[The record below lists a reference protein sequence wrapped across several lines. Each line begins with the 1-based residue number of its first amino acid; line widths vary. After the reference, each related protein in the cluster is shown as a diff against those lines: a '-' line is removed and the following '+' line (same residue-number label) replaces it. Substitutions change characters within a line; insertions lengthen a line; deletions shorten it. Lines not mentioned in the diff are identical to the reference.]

1 MASETAALKQSFFK
15 EYFRHKLS
23 TLKGFNIT
31 LAIMNFFVTTVSALV
46 LLISCIALR
55 NEALGYDSSYYR
67 DYVLTSWM
75 MGILFLTFIAE
86 NIVIM
91 VMAAV
96 NMRSCHSRSAMDTIG
111 GLPLTVKQRFFGDF
125 LSGLASFASTFLIG
139 CIPAFIMMA
148 VIQFKISPEFHAAK
162 IANGSTVTYLISDY
176 QDKFVL
182 LGFLVGITMFICLAA
197 SYSVACFVTSCCGR
211 LNTSI
216 IFTFVVTAAIP
227 LIFGTYGA
235 YIFNNSTGVTGGD
248 YIRAVNMF
256 PPVGTVYHVFYSFV
270 HGLFEDFEFAVRT
283 PKVIVML
290 AFVIL
295 PALGAYLVSMKR
307 KAEGVDKPFIHKS
320 AYTVITFLIS
330 VTACGLILAN
340 ISIPAFVF
348 PVFVFTAAACIFI
361 EYIRSHSKRTFW
373 KGLVRLV
380 ISAAVCVGFALI
392 VHATNGFD
400 IGKKL
405 PDENKIEA
413 VSFTGDYFYDK
424 GYRSEAQDDKNV
436 ISRVLSEHKKIIDNS
451 DEFRAGGDTWSWGE
465 QYKSLTIIYAMK
477 DGSSIRR
484 RYISKSEEG
493 IKLIEDFGK
502 ALLEMPEVYNRT
514 TLGTIGN
521 PDLSCV
527 KIEYCYYD
535 EDYMKQ
541 YFIIKES
548 ARDEF
553 ISCLREDLLNRS
565 KQFED
570 NSTRTRK
577 YIDYFYINASGSIE
591 SITVDL
597 RESDVKTNAFLSDP
611 NNFGTQISVTIDENA
626 SYYVSYYAD
635 GFDAE
640 ADAYATLSAY
650 FYPDSAAKREL
661 ASYFETEYTTD
672 GDYSDKFHI
681 ECGGKY
687 LKIKTENE
695 HAALTAFINIIKEQQ
710 AEKLSQIS
718 GGIGS

>member
-15 EYFRHKLS
+15 EYFRHKLN

-31 LAIMNFFVTTVSALV
+31 FAIMNFFVTTISALV
-46 LLISCIALR
+46 LLISCIAIR
-55 NEALGYDSSYYR
+55 NEALGYDTNYYR
-67 DYVLTSWM
+67 DYVLSYWM

-91 VMAAV
+91 IMAAV

-125 LSGLASFASTFLIG
+125 LSGLASFASTFFIG

-148 VIQFKISPEFHAAK
+148 VIQFKIFPELYAAK
-162 IANGSTVTYLISDY
+162 LANGGTYTISYYD
-176 QDKFVL
+176 DKFVL

-197 SYSVACFVTSCCGR
+197 AYSIACFVTSCCGR

-235 YIFNNSTGVTGGD
+235 YILNNSTGVTGDD
-248 YIRAVNMF
+248 YINAVNMF
-256 PPVGTVYHVFYSFV
+256 PPVGTIYHVFYSLV
-270 HGLFEDFEFAVRT
+270 HSLLADFEFAVRT

-295 PALGAYLVSMKR
+295 PALGAYLVSKKR

-320 AYTVITFLIS
+320 AYTVVTFLIS

-340 ISIPAFVF
+340 ISVPAFVF
-348 PVFVFTAAACIFI
+348 PVFVFTVAACIFI

-373 KGLVRLV
+373 KGLVRFV
-380 ISAAVCVGFALI
+380 ISAAVCVGFALL
-392 VHATNGFD
+392 VHGTDGFAV
-400 IGKKL
+400 GKKL

-413 VSFTGDYFYDK
+413 VSFTGDYFYNK
-424 GYRSEAQDDKNV
+424 GYRSEAIDDRNV
-436 ISRVLSEHKKIIDNS
+436 ISKVLSEHKKIIDNS
-451 DEFRAGGDTWSWGE
+451 DKFIAAGSPWWGWDS
-465 QYKSLTIIYAMK
+465 YDKSLTIVYDMK
-477 DGSSIRR
+477 NGSSISRL
-484 RYISKSEEG
+484 YLSCDEEG
-493 IKLIEDFGK
+493 SRLIEDFGK
-502 ALLEMPEVYNRT
+502 SLLEMPEVYNRT

-541 YFIIKES
+541 YFVIKES
-548 ARDEF
+548 AHDEF
-553 ISCLREDLLNRS
+553 ISCLREDFLNRS
-565 KQFED
+565 TRYED
-570 NSTRTRK
+570 NIARNRK

-597 RESDVKTNAFLSDP
+597 RESDVKTHAFLSDP
-611 NNFGTQISVTIDENA
+611 DNFGTQISVTIDENA
-626 SYYVSYYAD
+626 SYYVGYYAD

-640 ADAYATLSAY
+640 ADVYATLSAH

>member
-15 EYFRHKLS
+15 EYFLHKLS

-31 LAIMNFFVTTVSALV
+31 LAIMNFAVTTGTALV
-46 LLISCIALR
+46 ILLSCIGLR
-55 NEALGYDSSYYR
+55 NEALGYGHYYR
-67 DYVLTSWM
+67 TFVLSYW
-75 MGILFLTFIAE
+75 ILGLLFVAFIAE
-86 NIVIM
+86 NVVIM
-91 VMAAV
+91 IMAAI
-96 NMRSCHSRSAMDTIG
+96 NMKSCHSRSAMDTIG
-111 GLPLTVKQRFFGDF
+111 GLPLTVKQRFLGDF
-125 LSGLASFASTFLIG
+125 LSGFTSFAATFIIG
-139 CIPAFIMMA
+139 CIPALIMAA
-148 VIQFKISPEFHAAK
+148 VIQFKLAPEVRDAK
-162 IANGSTVTYLISDY
+162 LTNGYTVTYMLPGYD
-176 QDKFVL
+176 DRFVL
-182 LGFLVGITMFICLAA
+182 VGFLAVITMFICLAA
-197 SYSVACFVTSCCGR
+197 SYSIACFVTSCCGR

-235 YIFNNSTGVTGGD
+235 YIFNNSTGVTGDD

-256 PPVGTVYHVFYSFV
+256 PPVGTVYHVFYSLV
-270 HGLFEDFEFAVRT
+270 HLEDFEFAVST

-295 PALGAYLVSMKR
+295 PALGAYLVSKRR

-320 AYTVITFLIS
+320 AYTAVTFLIS

-340 ISIPAFVF
+340 ISVPAFVF
-348 PVFVFTAAACIFI
+348 PVFVFTVAACIFI

-373 KGLVRLV
+373 KGLVRFV
-380 ISAAVCVGFALI
+380 ISAAVCVGFALL
-392 VHATNGFD
+392 VHGTDGFAV
-400 IGKKL
+400 GKKL
-405 PDENKIEA
+405 PDESKIES
-413 VSFTGDYFYDK
+413 VSFMGDYFYDQ
-424 GYRSEAQDDKNV
+424 GYRSEAIDDKNV
-436 ISRVLSEHKKIIDNS
+436 ISKVISEHKKIIDNS
-451 DEFRAGGDTWSWGE
+451 DKFLGDSVFGWSS
-465 QYKSLTIIYAMK
+465 YDRNLTIIYNMK
-477 DGSSIRR
+477 NGSSIRR
-484 RYISKSEEG
+484 LYASDGGEG
-493 IKLIEDFGK
+493 SRLIEDFGK

-514 TLGTIGN
+514 TLGTLGN
-521 PDLSCV
+521 PEFTCV
-527 KIEYCYYD
+527 SIEYHYYD
-535 EDYMKQ
+535 GYNNQ
-541 YFIIKES
+541 YFVIKES

-553 ISCLREDLLNRS
+553 IACLREDLLNRS

-570 NSTRTRK
+570 NIARTRK
-577 YIDYFYINASGSIE
+577 YIDYFYINTSGSIE

-597 RESDVKTNAFLSDP
+597 RESDVKTHAFLSDP
-611 NNFGTQISVTIDENA
+611 NNFGKEISVTIDENA

-640 ADAYATLSAY
+640 ADVYATLSAY